1 MHKIRAF
8 YLSLI
13 LAILAALSPAAFAD
27 WVAIN
32 GSKNFFYYP
41 KSLKTQGKF
50 AKIWGMVN
58 YDEVAISNV
67 LPKSKK
73 VFLDIDCHE
82 GQVKSLAFVFYTE
95 KMGKGDVLTENNYAT
110 GPWRWVHPGS
120 FDEALFNISCKS
132 NAGEVTD
139 QTNNAPEDSLDA
151 EEEIVDESKN

>member
-1 MHKIRAF
+1 MPHTRM
-8 YLSLI
+8 LLV
-13 LAILAALSPAAFAD
+13 ILAALSPAAFAD

-73 VFLDIDCHE
+73 VFLDT
-82 GQVKSLAFVFYTE
+82 AFAQEAKKKNNPIKLHLLE
-95 KMGKGDVLTENNYAT
+95 KKKPLV
-110 GPWRWVHPGS
+110 
-120 FDEALFNISCKS
+120 
-132 NAGEVTD
+132 
-139 QTNNAPEDSLDA
+139 
-151 EEEIVDESKN
+151 VD